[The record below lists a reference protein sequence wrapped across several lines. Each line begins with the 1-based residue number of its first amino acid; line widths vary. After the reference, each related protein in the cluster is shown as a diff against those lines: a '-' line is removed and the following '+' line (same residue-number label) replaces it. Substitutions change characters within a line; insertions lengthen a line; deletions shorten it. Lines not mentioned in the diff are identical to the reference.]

1 MSPYSKRNDV
11 HQEAGHSLFLIIVN
25 LSPVKKKESGELL
38 QVINR
43 HEDINNAVPNLN
55 ISTTPLYYV
64 SSDSYLLLKIQRLI
78 YQFYQVEAHRRFP
91 LPPSSFLPSLT
102 QYANSGFRIQKS
114 NRGIPQ
120 SSSSLALFYYI
131 IHFISLHPCSSTS
144 FKVVF

>member
-64 SSDSYLLLKIQRLI
+64 SSDSYLLLKKQRLI
-78 YQFYQVEAHRRFP
+78 YQFYKVEAHRRFP
-91 LPPSSFLPSLT
+91 LPPCIFFAFVDAIRQFWFSHTKKRPG
-102 QYANSGFRIQKS
+102 NPPI
-114 NRGIPQ
+114 
-120 SSSSLALFYYI
+120 
-131 IHFISLHPCSSTS
+131 
-144 FKVVF
+144 